1 MLRFFASVFLI
12 TGFFLAGKWASSVQE
27 KRVEILNEIM
37 LMLNITESRL
47 RYSHLP
53 VTDLLRSLCENTGL
67 SGLRFIKSC
76 LERIC
81 FGEPFPDAWRKSI
94 EDETEFCRLLSEV
107 SASLADFGADIGST
121 DLESQL
127 SGCACYKELVAHELE
142 LQREKSVKYK
152 KLFPPL
158 GLMLGISAAIIVI

>member
-1 MLRFFASVFLI
+1 MLKISAAVFLI
-12 TGFFLAGKWASSVQE
+12 IGFFLAGKWAYSVQE

-47 RYSHLP
+47 RHSHLP
-53 VTDLLRSLCENTGL
+53 VSDLLRVLCENSGL
-67 SGLRFIKSC
+67 SGLGFIKSC
-76 LERIC
+76 LERVC

-94 EDETEFCRLLSEV
+94 ECETEFCRLLSEISV
-107 SASLADFGADIGST
+107 SLADFGADIGST

-127 SGCACYKELVAHELE
+127 SGCEYYKELVARELD
-142 LQREKSVKYK
+142 LQREKSTRYK

-158 GLMLGISAAIIVI
+158 GLMLGISAAIIIV